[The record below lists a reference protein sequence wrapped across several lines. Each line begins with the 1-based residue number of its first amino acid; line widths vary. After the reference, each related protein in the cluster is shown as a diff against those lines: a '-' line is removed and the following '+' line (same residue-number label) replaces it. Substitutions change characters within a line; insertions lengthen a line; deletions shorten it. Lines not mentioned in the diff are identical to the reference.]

1 MNRTSL
7 SLLAMVSTRAMLAA
21 APAAAQE
28 KRFDANVFRPSAGP
42 RDLVMVLKSEVIGNV
57 SPVVGLYSDV
67 AFNPL
72 NLVLNNDTNSR
83 IKAVTAG
90 LTLTPMAGIGF
101 FNWVDLTLAVPLV
114 AWQTGANLR
123 DIGSEG
129 SVSSNAVGDMR
140 LAARLSVPYFNRK
153 DEVKS
158 GFGLAVGGNVNL
170 PTGNPAAFTGDGQVT
185 GGPVLI
191 ADYRFGFGLLVAAN
205 AGVWFRPRAEFI
217 NVKIGDMGSFGVA
230 AEQYIL
236 QSKGISVI
244 GEVYGYP
251 SLTKFPDSPRQVPA
265 EVLLALRWQSKHGI
279 SITFGGTF
287 GAACGF
293 GAPSLRLFSS
303 ITWQPEKSRE
313 QEEINR
319 LQQRDEDDPDHDG
332 LIGDADRCPHA
343 AGPPENRGCPDS
355 DSDGDGVPD
364 RLDECPEIPQGPHGK
379 NGCPRAYVKGNEI
392 IVGEPIHFAT
402 DTDVILD
409 DSRPILAEVAQVL
422 IDHPEIRE
430 VEIEGHTDARASNAY
445 HLRLSH
451 IRAES
456 VRKALHVEGVDAS
469 RVNARGVGHTRPVY
483 DDSQCLGSD
492 EGLSQGCRT
501 MTSKNR
507 RMVFRIVRRG
517 WPPPR
522 PITGAADGNASVL
535 PTKAG
540 VLPTGAGV
548 LKNQGALPTKPVLP
562 SSGVLPEAGSNPGLP
577 QATKALP
584 DQGVLPRQGTPKNKP
599 EEPAPAPKEPASKKP
614 PPKEVPKG
622 PTPLDREK

>member
-1 MNRTSL
+1 
-7 SLLAMVSTRAMLAA
+7 MLAA
-21 APAAAQE
+21 LPATAQE
-28 KRFDANVFRPSAGP
+28 KRFDADIFRPSAGP
-42 RDLVMVLKSEVIGNV
+42 RDLVMVLKSEVIGHL
-57 SPVVGLYSDV
+57 SPVVGLYSDL

-72 NLVLNNDTNSR
+72 VLVLNKDTNSQ
-83 IKAVTAG
+83 INAVTAG

-101 FNWVDLTLAVPLV
+101 FNWVDVTLAVPLV

-129 SVSSNAVGDMR
+129 AISSNAVGDTR

-191 ADYRFGFGLLVAAN
+191 ADYRFGFGLLLAAN
-205 AGVWFRPRAEFI
+205 AGVWFRPQTEFI
-217 NVKIGDMGSFGVA
+217 NIRIGDMGSFGVA

-236 QSKGISVI
+236 QSKGISVL

-279 SITFGGTF
+279 SLTVGGSF

-293 GAPSLRLFSS
+293 GVPSLDLFSS
-303 ITWQPEKSRE
+303 ITWQPENSRE

-319 LQQRDEDDPDHDG
+319 LQARDEDDPDHDG
-332 LIGDADRCPHA
+332 LIGDADRCPYA
-343 AGPPENRGCPDS
+343 AGPPENHGCPDT
-355 DSDGDGVPD
+355 DSDGDGVVD

-379 NGCPRAYVKGNEI
+379 NGCPPAYLKGNEI
-392 IVGEPIHFAT
+392 VIAEQFHFST

-409 DSRPILAEVAQVL
+409 DSKPIITAVARVL
-422 IDHPEIRE
+422 IDHPEVRE
-430 VEIEGHTDARASNAY
+430 VQIEGHTDSRASKLDSLYVSQRRVN
-445 HLRLSH
+445 
-451 IRAES
+451 S
-456 VRKALHVEGVDAS
+456 VAKALQREGVDPS
-469 RVNARGVGHTRPVY
+469 RITAKGFGRSAPIY
-483 DDSQCLGSD
+483 DDSECLGSD
-492 EGLSQGCRT
+492 AELGQGCRA

-507 RMVFRIVRRG
+507 RVLFRIVRCG
-517 WPPPR
+517 APPPR
-522 PITGAADGNASVL
+522 PITGAPDGNVSLL
-535 PTKAG
+535 PTKEG
-540 VLPTGAGV
+540 VLPNGAGV
-548 LKNQGALPTKPVLP
+548 LHSKTVLPTTTVLV
-562 SSGVLPEAGSNPGLP
+562 SGGVLPQAGANPGLP

-584 DQGVLPRQGTPKNKP
+584 DQGVLPRQGTPKKSD
-599 EEPAPAPKEPASKKP
+599 ETAPTPKETAPKKP
-614 PPKEVPKG
+614 
-622 PTPLDREK
+622 

>member
-1 MNRTSL
+1 
-7 SLLAMVSTRAMLAA
+7 MLAA
-21 APAAAQE
+21 VPAAAQE
-28 KRFDANVFRPSAGP
+28 KRFDADIFRPSAGP
-42 RDLVMVLKSEVIGNV
+42 RDLVMVLKSEVIGHL
-57 SPVVGLYSDV
+57 SPVVGLYTDL

-72 NLVLNNDTNSR
+72 NLVLNNDTSSR
-83 IKAVTAG
+83 VDAVTAG

-101 FNWVDLTLAVPLV
+101 FNWVDVTLAVPLV

-191 ADYRFGFGLLVAAN
+191 ADYRFGSGLLLAAN
-205 AGVWFRPRAEFI
+205 TGVWFRPQAEFI
-217 NVKIGDMGSFGVA
+217 NIKIGDMGSFGVA
-230 AEQYIL
+230 AEQYVL
-236 QSKGISVI
+236 QSKGMSVI

-279 SITFGGTF
+279 SLTVGGSF

-303 ITWQPEKSRE
+303 ITWQPETSRE

-319 LQQRDEDDPDHDG
+319 LQERDEDDPDRDG

-343 AGPPENRGCPDS
+343 AGPPENHGCPDK
-355 DSDGDGVPD
+355 DTDGDGVVD

-379 NGCPRAYVKGNEI
+379 NGCPPAYLKGNEI
-392 IVGEPIHFAT
+392 IVEQVHFAT
-402 DTDVILD
+402 DTDVLLD
-409 DSRPILAEVAQVL
+409 DSTFILSEVARVL

-430 VEIEGHTDARASNAY
+430 VQIEGHTDSRAGK
-445 HLRLSH
+445 LSSLY
-451 IRAES
+451 ISQRQVNS
-456 VRKALHVEGVDAS
+456 VAKALQREGVDAS
-469 RVNARGVGHTRPVY
+469 RITAKGFGSSAPIY
-483 DDSQCLGSD
+483 DDSQCLGPD
-492 EGLSQGCRT
+492 EELGQGCRT

-507 RMVFRIVRRG
+507 RVVFRIVRRG
-517 WPPPR
+517 APPPR
-522 PITGAADGNASVL
+522 PITGAPDGNVSLLPTKEGVLPNGAGVLHSKTAL
-535 PTKAG
+535 PTKA
-540 VLPTGAGV
+540 
-548 LKNQGALPTKPVLP
+548 VLP
-562 SSGVLPEAGSNPGLP
+562 SSGVLPDQSAPRPGRAPSTRDTEDVRRDGPHTEGDGPEETVRRRCSP
-577 QATKALP
+577 QAHG
-584 DQGVLPRQGTPKNKP
+584 DHYPRRIGT
-599 EEPAPAPKEPASKKP
+599 A
-614 PPKEVPKG
+614 
-622 PTPLDREK
+622 